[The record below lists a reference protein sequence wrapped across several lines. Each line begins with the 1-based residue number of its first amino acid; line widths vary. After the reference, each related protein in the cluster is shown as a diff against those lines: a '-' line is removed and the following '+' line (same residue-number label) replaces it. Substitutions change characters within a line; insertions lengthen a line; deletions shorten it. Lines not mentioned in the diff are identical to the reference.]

1 MWSELVELF
10 RPGNPM
16 EGLSEDFGQ
25 MYSIAAEMAGIVEPH
40 IFDHSLTLEQRSRI
54 YKLDIKV
61 NKLERSIRK
70 RVVAHV
76 TTSKGHIPYCLLLMS
91 LVKDVERIGDYIKNI
106 SEVSELGG
114 GPIPEGD
121 LRTEL
126 ADLVNIAMELMNEAY
141 PVFDRQD
148 TERAHELLQL
158 GQSAGKRC
166 DQLLVALARSDFNAT
181 QTTSMVL
188 LTRFYKRVGGHL
200 MNMLSG
206 VLMPVHKV
214 DFYDERITQG

>member
-16 EGLSEDFGQ
+16 EGLSEDFEQ
-25 MYSIAAEMAGIVEPH
+25 MYGIAAEMASIVEPH
-40 IFDHSLTLEQRSRI
+40 IFEHSLSFEERSRV

-114 GPIPEGD
+114 GPIPQGE
-121 LRTEL
+121 LRGEL
-126 ADLVNIAMELMNEAY
+126 ADLVGIAMELMQETY
-141 PVFDRQD
+141 TIFDSQD

-166 DQLLVALARSDFNAT
+166 DQLLVALAGSEFNAT

-200 MNMLSG
+200 MNILSG

-214 DFYDERITQG
+214 DFYDERVIEG